1 MILQSLSI
9 IIEALIVVLS
19 LFIAK
24 RKSYGF
30 LFALTFLI
38 YVLYDSSNL
47 FSWGIPG
54 FLTEILFFIASLSA
68 LLAIYLIFKEK
79 R

>member
-9 IIEALIVVLS
+9 IIEAIIVVLS

-24 RKSYGF
+24 RKSYGYF
-30 LFALTFLI
+30 LALTFLV
-38 YVLYDSSNL
+38 YVFYDTTNL
-47 FSWGIPG
+47 FSWGIPAI
-54 FLTEILFFIASLSA
+54 LTEILFFIASLSA
-68 LLAIYLIFKEK
+68 LTAIYIIFNEK